1 MLTQIMKCVAAIVL
15 VVVAVFCWHSSLD
28 LRMAVQFIVC
38 IGAGLVF
45 VQAISEKKRLW
56 AAGFFGVAVLFNP
69 VVPVT
74 LSQNIFLWL
83 DAVCLTMFLFSLVF
97 LRSRPRLSVA
107 SVTDPGPGN
116 ESL

>member
-1 MLTQIMKCVAAIVL
+1 MLTRIMKCVAAAAL
-15 VVVAVFCWHSSLD
+15 VVAVFSWHSSLY

-38 IGAGLVF
+38 MGAGLVF

-69 VVPVT
+69 VMPVAI
-74 LSQNIFLWL
+74 SQNIFLWL
-83 DAVCLTMFLFSLVF
+83 DAVCLAMFLFSLAF
-97 LRSRPRLSVA
+97 LTSRPRLSVA
-107 SVTDPGPGN
+107 SITDPGPGN